1 MKSDIYNQDNKIDFI
16 LSETERVGEFSK
28 LTPPEVMKLRLLAE
42 EILNLTVRMFD
53 NLKYDF
59 FIENEERCFK
69 INLRATTHV
78 NMNQKDRVLSLSSQG
93 KNKATKGILG
103 KISGLFEDMIMD
115 SNTSSLYTMA
125 SPLYHGKENT
135 DIYFSLSYYQNQ
147 IPETEK
153 ETEWD
158 GLEKSII
165 AHISDDVTIGVKSD
179 KVEVIATIT
188 F

>member
-1 MKSDIYNQDNKIDFI
+1 MKYVVYNQDNEIDFI
-16 LSETERVGEFSK
+16 LSEAERVGEFSK
-28 LTPPEVMKLRLLAE
+28 LTPPESMKLRLLAE
-42 EILNLTVRMFD
+42 EILNLTVRLFD

-59 FIENEERCFK
+59 FIESEDRCFK
-69 INLRATTHV
+69 INLRATTRV
-78 NMNQKDRVLSLSSQG
+78 NMNQKDKVLSLSSLG
-93 KNKATKGILG
+93 KNMATKGVLG
-103 KISGLFEDMIMD
+103 KISGVFEDIIMG
-115 SNTSSLYTMA
+115 SNESSLYAMS

-147 IPETEK
+147 IPENEK
-153 ETEWD
+153 EAEWD

-165 AHISDDVTIGVKSD
+165 AHLADDVTIGVKSD